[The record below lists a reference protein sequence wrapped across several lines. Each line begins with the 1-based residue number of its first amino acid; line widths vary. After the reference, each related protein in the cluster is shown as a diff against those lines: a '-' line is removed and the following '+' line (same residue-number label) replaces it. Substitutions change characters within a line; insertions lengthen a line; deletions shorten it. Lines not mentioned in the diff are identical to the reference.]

1 MGFITFRTVSMATH
15 ATARDVLVTLQ
26 RNFKIMQHLSYKS
39 TSFAKKSDPIHS
51 ETSDRG
57 LKVLALSFSRASLER
72 IMVFC
77 QEVTRL
83 SCDGKADSKL
93 RLVFSVNHVVASGLT
108 RLRNGDGCF
117 REPRISSNFFM

>member
-1 MGFITFRTVSMATH
+1 MATH
-15 ATARDVLVTLQ
+15 ATACDVLVTLQ
-26 RNFKIMQHLSYKS
+26 RNFKIMQHLSHKS
-39 TSFAKKSDPIHS
+39 TSFAKKSSPIHS

-93 RLVFSVNHVVASGLT
+93 RLVFSVNRVVASGLT
-108 RLRNGDGCF
+108 RRRRLLSRAKGYLLTFPCE
-117 REPRISSNFFM
+117 RM

>member
-1 MGFITFRTVSMATH
+1 MATH
-15 ATARDVLVTLQ
+15 ATARDVLVTLRQ
-26 RNFKIMQHLSYKS
+26 NFKIMQHLSYKF
-39 TSFAKKSDPIHS
+39 TSFAKKSGPIHS
-51 ETSDRG
+51 ETSDCG
-57 LKVLALSFSRASLER
+57 LKMFTLSFSRASLER

-93 RLVFSVNHVVASGLT
+93 RLVFSVNRAVASGLT

-117 REPRISSNFFM
+117 